1 MAGKAWG
8 AAAAF
13 QYRYHNRRDKQKAG
27 DNPGFSASD
36 SRDNG
41 GFMEK
46 EITMEELSKLIQ
58 SRDGEFIIHVEFGKG
73 DGRSGCTERGKQ
85 S

>member
-1 MAGKAWG
+1 
-8 AAAAF
+8 
-13 QYRYHNRRDKQKAG
+13 
-27 DNPGFSASD
+27 
-36 SRDNG
+36 
-41 GFMEK
+41 MEK

-73 DGRSGCTERGKQ
+73 DGGSGRTEREKQ